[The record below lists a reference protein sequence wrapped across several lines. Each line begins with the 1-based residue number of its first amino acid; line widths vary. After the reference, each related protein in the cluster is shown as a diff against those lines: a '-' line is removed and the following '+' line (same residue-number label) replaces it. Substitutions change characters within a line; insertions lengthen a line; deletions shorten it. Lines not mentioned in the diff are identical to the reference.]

1 MSDGSGRYVP
11 PHIRR
16 GGGNS
21 HESAAAD
28 GLSGSRYSGNGFSP
42 VPIEVI
48 ISLQAGFLDLGRS
61 TIEGLVKE
69 VGQVALVGSVAL
81 VVDTDG

>member
-28 GLSGSRYSGNGFSP
+28 GLSGSRYSGNGFFSSP
-42 VPIEVI
+42 NRGNHK
-48 ISLQAGFLDLGRS
+48 SSGGFLDLGRS